1 MHCISCMQSLFLL
14 YHNWKC
20 VQDIGLIFN
29 LVTHKDSDSETDSK
43 SFDFESDSSFKD
55 NLYTKKALFKCKNG
69 KICVLRSGA
78 KILILVPILRL
89 GISNFRF
96 WDRFRVLH
104 SPNFNFEDDSQTRLE
119 PRVCEVLVLGQ
130 EKRTGN
136 LWWLFLWRKALNIS
150 FWEKNSSLGIQV
162 DIELISW

>member
-1 MHCISCMQSLFLL
+1 MECISCMQSLFLL

-43 SFDFESDSSFKD
+43 SLDFESDSSFKD

-89 GISNFRF
+89 GISHFQF

-104 SPNFNFEDDSQTRLE
+104 SPNFNSEDDSKTRLE
-119 PRVCEVLVLGQ
+119 PSLRSFVSGTREPGTSDDYFFG
-130 EKRTGN
+130 EK
-136 LWWLFLWRKALNIS
+136 L
-150 FWEKNSSLGIQV
+150 
-162 DIELISW
+162 

>member
-1 MHCISCMQSLFLL
+1 MQSLFLF
-14 YHNWKC
+14 YHNWEYRT
-20 VQDIGLIFN
+20 LILSFFN

-43 SFDFESDSSFKD
+43 SLDFESDSSFKD

-104 SPNFNFEDDSQTRLE
+104 SPNFNSEDDSKTRLE
-119 PRVCEVLVLGQ
+119 PRVSEVLVLGQ
-130 EKRTGN
+130 ENQEPLMTISLEKSSKYK
-136 LWWLFLWRKALNIS
+136 FLR
-150 FWEKNSSLGIQV
+150 E
-162 DIELISW
+162 E

>member
-29 LVTHKDSDSETDSK
+29 LVTHKDSDSETDST
-43 SFDFESDSSFKD
+43 SLDFESDSSFKD

-96 WDRFRVLH
+96 WDRFWVLH
-104 SPNFNFEDDSQTRLE
+104 SPNFNSEDDSKTRLE
-119 PRVCEVLVLGQ
+119 PRVFEVLVLGQ
-130 EKRTGN
+130 ENREPLMTISLEKSSKYK
-136 LWWLFLWRKALNIS
+136 FLR
-150 FWEKNSSLGIQV
+150 E
-162 DIELISW
+162 E

>member
-1 MHCISCMQSLFLL
+1 MQSLFLL

-43 SFDFESDSSFKD
+43 SLDFESDSSFKD

-78 KILILVPILRL
+78 KIW
-89 GISNFRF
+89 IS
-96 WDRFRVLH
+96 
-104 SPNFNFEDDSQTRLE
+104 
-119 PRVCEVLVLGQ
+119 
-130 EKRTGN
+130 GN
-136 LWWLFLWRKALNIS
+136 LWWLFPWRKALEYK
-150 FWEKNSSLGIQV
+150 FLKEEEQFMNSSCYWVDKLIRATQV
-162 DIELISW
+162 ELTLIALCLSWVDKSWYW